1 MVAVAPNGRWRRYQ
15 ALNRATY
22 LVVNPAAGRGGIRA
36 KLASVREVFRE
47 QGITKVYETAAAGD
61 EETLA
66 LCAVREGAD
75 TIVAVGGDGTCSRIA
90 DALIRSNS
98 HCRLAVVPA
107 GTGNDF
113 AKTLGVENYDAQQI
127 AELVRRGAETRIDVG
142 WADGHYF
149 LNSCGFGFDAS
160 VLEASNR
167 VRWLKGDAVYI
178 YAALRQLFSY
188 RGIDVRA
195 NGAPGVARGSMLMVT
210 ASNGRWLG
218 GAFQIAPNASVLD
231 GRLDVCF
238 FSDSNIIERVKL
250 FVGAMRGAHLGMRSV
265 TGVSVQQMTLTF
277 ATNPSMELDGELRVA
292 KSHVVE
298 LRSIPRALSVIAAPG
313 ALA

>member
-1 MVAVAPNGRWRRYQ
+1 M
-15 ALNRATY
+15 
-22 LVVNPAAGRGGIRA
+22 NPAAGRGGIRA
-36 KLASVREVFRE
+36 KLPGVREIFRE
-47 QGITKVYETAAAGD
+47 HGATKVYETAVAGD

-66 LCAVREGAD
+66 LRAIREGAD

-98 HCRLAVVPA
+98 LCRLAVVPA

-113 AKTLGVENYDAQQI
+113 AKTLGLEKYDAQQV
-127 AELVRRGAETRIDVG
+127 AELVKRGDETRIDVG

-160 VLEASNR
+160 VLEASNK

-195 NGAPGVARGSMLMVT
+195 SGAPGVTHGSMLMVT
-210 ASNGRWLG
+210 ASNGRSLG
-218 GAFQIAPNASVLD
+218 GAFQIAPKASVLD
-231 GRLDVCF
+231 DRLDACF
-238 FSDSNIIERVKL
+238 FR
-250 FVGAMRGAHLGMRSV
+250 
-265 TGVSVQQMTLTF
+265 
-277 ATNPSMELDGELRVA
+277 
-292 KSHVVE
+292 
-298 LRSIPRALSVIAAPG
+298 
-313 ALA
+313 

>member
-1 MVAVAPNGRWRRYQ
+1 
-15 ALNRATY
+15 LI
-22 LVVNPAAGRGGIRA
+22 VNPAAGRGGIRT
-36 KLASVREVFRE
+36 KLPGVREIFRK
-47 QGITKVYETAAAGD
+47 QGITKFYETSVAGD

-66 LCAVREGAD
+66 QRAVREGAK
-75 TIVAVGGDGTCSRIA
+75 TLVAVGGDGTCGRIA

-98 HCRLAVVPA
+98 RCRLAVIPA

-113 AKTLGVENYDAQQI
+113 AKTLGVEKYDAQQI
-127 AELVRRGAETRIDVG
+127 AELVKRGDETRIDVG

-160 VLEASNR
+160 VLEASNE

-195 NGAPGVARGSMLMVT
+195 NGAPGVARDSMLMVT

-218 GAFQIAPNASVLD
+218 GAFKIAPTASVLD

-238 FSDSNIIERVKL
+238 FSDSNVFERVKL
-250 FVGAMRGAHLGMRSV
+250 FVGAMRGTHLGMPSV
-265 TGVSVQQMTLTF
+265 TSVSVSQITLTF
-277 ATNPSMELDGELRVA
+277 ATNPSMEMDGELRVA
-292 KSHVVE
+292 RSHTVE
-298 LRSIPRALSVIAAPG
+298 LRSIPRALSVVAAPG

>member
-1 MVAVAPNGRWRRYQ
+1 VNNVS
-15 ALNRATY
+15 LI
-22 LVVNPAAGRGGIRA
+22 VNPAAGRGGIRA
-36 KLASVREVFRE
+36 KLPSVREIFRE
-47 QGITKVYETAAAGD
+47 QGITKVYETTAAGD

-66 LCAVREGAD
+66 LRAVREGTD

-113 AKTLGVENYDAQQI
+113 AKTLGVERYDAHQI
-127 AELVRRGAETRIDVG
+127 AELVKRGDETRIDVG

-160 VLEASNR
+160 VLEASNK

-178 YAALRQLFSY
+178 YAALRQLFGY

-210 ASNGRWLG
+210 TSNGRYLG
-218 GAFQIAPNASVLD
+218 GAFKIAPRASVLD
-231 GRLDVCF
+231 GRLDACF
-238 FSDSNIIERVKL
+238 FRDSNVIERVRL
-250 FVGAMRGAHLGMRSV
+250 FAGAMRGTHIGMPSV
-265 TGVSVQQMTLTF
+265 SSVSVQQMTLTF
-277 ATNPSMELDGELRVA
+277 ATSPSMEMDGELRVA
-292 KSHVVE
+292 RSSTVE
-298 LRSIPRALSVIAAPG
+298 LRCVARALSVVAAPG
-313 ALA
+313 AIV